1 MQGEIYL
8 NRRLSGGKSGALV
21 YLVDITTESFEGL
34 AILKL
39 DNAPEPALEDE
50 HEAFLHAQAISD
62 APEFA
67 DRHLPRVIHATV
79 KNEQLAILSTVAGR
93 RLENAIPLTE
103 CSHERQTAVLKSVSS
118 ELLSDWNADYRLDQD
133 VRPPQDLIRSWLG
146 FRLNPEQGGGIH
158 RFVEE
163 VCGLPYAIPTFSC
176 NGHWL
181 PNPLYFAEGRANLPE
196 RLDLRSALGHCHG
209 DFHSLNLLVDSS
221 SDNQDSYFLI
231 DLAQYQSRQFLFF
244 DHAYFELALL
254 VNQRGS
260 ASASD
265 WSALISNLCRFPNL
279 DEQPP
284 LRTDDIGLIDL
295 VNSLRQG
302 IDAWIETNEVE
313 RLAYMEN
320 QTLLARVA
328 AGLNFAHKRIAPE
341 LKRMGF
347 YYAAVNLK
355 DYLKLNRID
364 WERGGPEFVLET
376 KQTGVTTGAT
386 GTAADAASA
395 IVGSEPRMPMPS
407 QSISQIE
414 SEPKSNVAPEA
425 ADAEPDEPQS
435 VFSFLYE
442 LRRRNVV
449 RVAGLYIVVSWL
461 CMQVVGALQ
470 PALNLPEWSASLVA
484 VLLALG
490 FLVVCTITWAFELGE
505 KGLQRTSKA
514 SSKETPDKAKIGVDY
529 AVMIGIVVIILMTG
543 RQYVPSEFFEGTSAQ
558 QDVASGSGNVAPA
571 GETANRPSIAVLPF
585 TGLGNE
591 GSDFRKGLTIELIS
605 VLAQTGMFQMPGI
618 NSSFQFEDSAVDPRE
633 IGETLHVEYLVEGVV
648 RESGNKIRIE
658 ANLIRASDGF
668 LIWSNTYDAGK
679 TDLFET
685 QEEIGLAIGAAL
697 ATPLKIEARELEAQ
711 RTENPEAYEDFL
723 KSLPLLAQRGESLLE
738 AESLLLHAVDL
749 APDFA
754 AAWAALS
761 LAYERIPNH
770 LDEINGRPIRPNLLY
785 RKSKQAA
792 LRAQELAPTQP
803 IVRLAVGNMYLRDL
817 QWEAAETQFR
827 STVAK
832 DPFYVPVVLP
842 YTALLY
848 SVGKFEE
855 AEQIAARYVYLD
867 PLNDFQI
874 FNNVFINEYVKSGRT
889 NVDGFSDL
897 FFKNGSLRPM
907 ILRIFLDYFSLRG
920 DVEAVLP
927 IVEACE
933 NCTEA
938 LLNEVAELVAD
949 TGTLPPEDLYSKYRD
964 HGFFGYGLAYSVG
977 GADMALRL
985 FEYDAEDVG
994 SRQKL
999 FTVPW
1004 NIIAEV
1010 GSDPEFVRIAE
1021 EIGLMKYWKLMGW
1034 PEDCKPTDDGR
1045 FVCT

>member
-1 MQGEIYL
+1 MQDEIYL

-21 YLVDITTESFEGL
+21 YLVDITTEAFEGL

-39 DNAPEPALEDE
+39 DNAPDPAFEDE

-79 KNEQLAILSTVAGR
+79 QDEQLAILSTVAGR

-103 CSHERQTAVLKSVSS
+103 CSHERQIAVLQTVSKD
-118 ELLSDWNADYRLDQD
+118 LLQDWNSDYRLDAD
-133 VRPPQDLIRSWLG
+133 VRPPEDLLRSWLG

-163 VCGLPYAIPTFSC
+163 ICGLPYAIPTFSC

-181 PNPLYFAEGRANLPE
+181 PNPLFFAEGRADLPE
-196 RLDLRSALGHCHG
+196 RLELRGAIGHCHG
-209 DFHSLNLLVDSS
+209 DFHGLNLLVDSR
-221 SDNQDSYFLI
+221 SDDQDNYFLI
-231 DLAQYQSRQFLFF
+231 DLAHYQSRQFLFF

-302 IDAWIETNEVE
+302 IDGWIETNEVE

-320 QTLLARVA
+320 QALLARVA

-341 LKRMGF
+341 LKLMGF

-364 WERGGPEFVLET
+364 WDRSGPDFELET
-376 KQTGVTTGAT
+376 KQTGETNGATATGADT
-386 GTAADAASA
+386 ASA
-395 IVGSEPRMPMPS
+395 IVGSEPRMPVPA
-407 QSISQIE
+407 QSINTGTC
-414 SEPKSNVAPEA
+414 EPQTK
-425 ADAEPDEPQS
+425 ADGAEPDEHQS

-490 FLVVCTITWAFELGE
+490 FFIVCTITWAFELGE

-514 SSKETPDKAKIGVDY
+514 SSTETPDKAKIGVDY

-543 RQYVPSEFFEGTSAQ
+543 RQYVPLDFFEGTPVQ
-558 QDVASGSGNVAPA
+558 QDETSSGADALPS

-618 NSSFQFEDSAVDPRE
+618 NSSFQFEDTAVDPRE

-648 RESGNKIRIE
+648 RESGDKIRIE
-658 ANLIRASDGF
+658 ANLIRTSDGF
-668 LIWSNTYDAGK
+668 LIWSNTYNAGK

-685 QEEIGLAIGAAL
+685 QEAIGLAIGAAL
-697 ATPLKIEARELEAQ
+697 ATPLKIEARTLEAQ
-711 RTENPEAYEDFL
+711 RTENPEAYENFL
-723 KSLPLLAQRGESLLE
+723 KSLPLLAQRGKALLKAE
-738 AESLLLHAVDL
+738 ALLLQAVDL

-785 RKSKQAA
+785 RKAKRAA

-817 QWEAAETQFR
+817 QWVAAETQFR

-848 SVGKFEE
+848 SVGKFKE
-855 AEQIAARYVYLD
+855 AEEIAARYVALD

-897 FFKNGSLRPM
+897 FFKNASLRPM

-920 DVEAVLP
+920 DLESVLP

-938 LLNEVAELVAD
+938 LLNEVSELVSD
-949 TGTLPPEDLYSKYRD
+949 TSRLPPEDLYSKYRD
-964 HGFFGYGLAYSVG
+964 HGFFGYGLAFSVG
-977 GADMALRL
+977 GAGMALRL

-1004 NIIAEV
+1004 NIITEV
-1010 GSDPEFVRIAE
+1010 GANPEFVRIAE

-1034 PEDCKPTDDGR
+1034 PEGCQPTDDGG
-1045 FVCT
+1045 FVCS